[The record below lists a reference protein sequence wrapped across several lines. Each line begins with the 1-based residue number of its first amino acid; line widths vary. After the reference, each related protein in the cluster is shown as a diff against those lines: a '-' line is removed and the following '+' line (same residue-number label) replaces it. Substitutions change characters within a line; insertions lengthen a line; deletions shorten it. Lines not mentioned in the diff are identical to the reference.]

1 MNQSHFTTSH
11 VNKYLHLFRQ
21 LKDIC
26 FYFSTAGCLFS
37 LLFFSFVQLYDPIMT
52 HCVSFVSHS
61 PAYVAPGPGPAESG
75 GFYRLNPSS
84 LNRFG
89 DVWGWDILYVDLAS
103 LFTGL
108 GQSVVVVPTPL
119 RVVQSG
125 HTVDYYSE
133 TLFNPETV
141 IIFLIY
147 FPQATISAY
156 LG

>member
-1 MNQSHFTTSH
+1 MIQSHFTSH
-11 VNKYLHLFRQ
+11 VSKYLQLFRQ
-21 LKDIC
+21 LKDIHSH
-26 FYFSTAGCLFS
+26 FSTAGCLFS
-37 LLFFSFVQLYDPIMT
+37 LLFFFFCSALRPNYDSLCFFCLT
-52 HCVSFVSHS
+52 FTCLCGTGSW
-61 PAYVAPGPGPAESG
+61 
-75 GFYRLNPSS
+75 SS
-84 LNRFG
+84 RERRFLQIEPKFIG
-89 DVWGWDILYVDLAS
+89 QGWRRMGVGHMWIWPPYLLEE
-103 LFTGL
+103 
-108 GQSVVVVPTPL
+108 GQSVVVVPAPL